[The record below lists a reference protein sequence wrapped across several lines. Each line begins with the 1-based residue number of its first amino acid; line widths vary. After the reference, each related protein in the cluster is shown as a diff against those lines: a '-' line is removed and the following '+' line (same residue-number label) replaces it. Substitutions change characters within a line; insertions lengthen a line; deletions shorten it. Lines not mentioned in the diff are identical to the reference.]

1 MGNIPVTATRFA
13 RAPAAGGWSA
23 YCAAARTLRDISVT
37 ASAAQPAIEVKREG
51 CDGSRSV

>member
-1 MGNIPVTATRFA
+1 MGNVPVTDTRSA

-37 ASAAQPAIEVKREG
+37 ASAAQPAFEAKREG
-51 CDGSRSV
+51 CDGNRSV

>member
-1 MGNIPVTATRFA
+1 MGNVPVTDTRSA

-37 ASAAQPAIEVKREG
+37 ASAAQPAFEAKREG
-51 CDGSRSV
+51 